1 MLSSSSRLTC
11 FFLLLIVFTASE
23 NLFGQDTLNILF
35 VRGADRSGGAT
46 EGSGVS
52 DPFNIRGF
60 TEQLADIRD
69 PAGPVFTN
77 NPTGNGN
84 HSWFELA
91 SLLNNNGFNVEQT
104 TETVEAGAADS
115 GPTDGAPVTFDTG
128 FQTATFADLNANNG
142 ITQTRTLDDFDA
154 VIFGSNNAVY
164 NVSQIDAVDSY
175 IRSGG
180 GAIFISDANF
190 GRVRGDAQRSDQQFL
205 DRFGIQVNEDSG
217 TYQLNRGD
225 GASGFEEFRDPDSPL
240 LEGVDTFDGEGVSPF
255 TLPADPSDL
264 PADVFAQVVAG
275 VPNGQDVRGP
285 GNDRRDSTPL
295 DAALLLVEAGQGR
308 IVGHFDRNTFFNQN
322 GAGSDVR
329 NFDNTQL
336 ALNIFSFAATVESC
350 VLLGDVN
357 LDGVVDFLDISP
369 FILALSTGSVQAEA
383 DIDQNSVVD
392 FLDIGPFILTLSDQ

>member
-1 MLSSSSRLTC
+1 M
-11 FFLLLIVFTASE
+11 
-23 NLFGQDTLNILF
+23 
-35 VRGADRSGGAT
+35 
-46 EGSGVS
+46 
-52 DPFNIRGF
+52 
-60 TEQLADIRD
+60 
-69 PAGPVFTN
+69 
-77 NPTGNGN
+77 
-84 HSWFELA
+84 
-91 SLLNNNGFNVEQT
+91 
-104 TETVEAGAADS
+104 
-115 GPTDGAPVTFDTG
+115 
-128 FQTATFADLNANNG
+128 
-142 ITQTRTLDDFDA
+142 
-154 VIFGSNNAVY
+154 
-164 NVSQIDAVDSY
+164 
-175 IRSGG
+175 
-180 GAIFISDANF
+180 
-190 GRVRGDAQRSDQQFL
+190 RGDAQRSDQQFL

-225 GASGFEEFRDPDSPL
+225 GANGFEEFRDPDSPL

-336 ALNIFSFAATVESC
+336 ALNIFSFAATVESS
-350 VLLGDVN
+350 VLLGDDN

>member
-104 TETVEAGAADS
+104 TETVEAG
-115 GPTDGAPVTFDTG
+115 
-128 FQTATFADLNANNG
+128 
-142 ITQTRTLDDFDA
+142 
-154 VIFGSNNAVY
+154 
-164 NVSQIDAVDSY
+164 
-175 IRSGG
+175 
-180 GAIFISDANF
+180 
-190 GRVRGDAQRSDQQFL
+190 
-205 DRFGIQVNEDSG
+205 
-217 TYQLNRGD
+217 
-225 GASGFEEFRDPDSPL
+225 
-240 LEGVDTFDGEGVSPF
+240 
-255 TLPADPSDL
+255 
-264 PADVFAQVVAG
+264 
-275 VPNGQDVRGP
+275 
-285 GNDRRDSTPL
+285 
-295 DAALLLVEAGQGR
+295 QGR

-336 ALNIFSFAATVESC
+336 ALNIFSFAATVESS

-392 FLDIGPFILTLSDQ
+392 FLDIGPFILILSDQ

>member
-1 MLSSSSRLTC
+1 MPIAAGEQPKAAAFLT
-11 FFLLLIVFTASE
+11 
-23 NLFGQDTLNILF
+23 
-35 VRGADRSGGAT
+35 
-46 EGSGVS
+46 
-52 DPFNIRGF
+52 PFNIRGF

-104 TETVEAGAADS
+104 TETVEAG
-115 GPTDGAPVTFDTG
+115 
-128 FQTATFADLNANNG
+128 
-142 ITQTRTLDDFDA
+142 
-154 VIFGSNNAVY
+154 
-164 NVSQIDAVDSY
+164 
-175 IRSGG
+175 
-180 GAIFISDANF
+180 
-190 GRVRGDAQRSDQQFL
+190 
-205 DRFGIQVNEDSG
+205 
-217 TYQLNRGD
+217 
-225 GASGFEEFRDPDSPL
+225 
-240 LEGVDTFDGEGVSPF
+240 
-255 TLPADPSDL
+255 
-264 PADVFAQVVAG
+264 
-275 VPNGQDVRGP
+275 
-285 GNDRRDSTPL
+285 
-295 DAALLLVEAGQGR
+295 QGR

-336 ALNIFSFAATVESC
+336 ALNIFSFAATVESS

-392 FLDIGPFILTLSDQ
+392 FLDIGPFILILSDQ